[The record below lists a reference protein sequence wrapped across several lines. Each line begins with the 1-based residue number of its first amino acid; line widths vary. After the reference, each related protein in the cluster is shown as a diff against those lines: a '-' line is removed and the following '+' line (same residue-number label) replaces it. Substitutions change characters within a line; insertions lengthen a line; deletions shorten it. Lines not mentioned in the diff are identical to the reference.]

1 MSFKALLDELEVMTK
16 ALPAEGDAA
25 GDKKIAAAAAEG
37 ADGDGKKKPAEAEG
51 AGEGETK
58 VEDEE
63 AAGEGEMAKSF
74 KLKLEDGSEIDAMDG
89 TALIKALTMR
99 VETNE
104 NEAKA
109 ALTMAIGLI
118 KGQGAMIKS
127 LTDKVEKLSNT
138 GKGRKAVV
146 TIAEKPAAEKTVEAE
161 GVQIQDF
168 MAKAHVVWSAGK
180 LSGDEFRRLEFLRE
194 SRPTASRGDRLQGA
208 GLTAANR
215 QSHRRW

>member
-37 ADGDGKKKPAEAEG
+37 EGDGKKKPAEAEG

-89 TALIKALTMR
+89 TALIKALTTR
-99 VETNE
+99 VEANE
-104 NEAKA
+104 GEVKV
-109 ALTMAIGLI
+109 ALTSAITLI
-118 KGQGAMIKS
+118 KGQGAMIKALS
-127 LTDKVEKLSNT
+127 DKVEKLSNT

-146 TIAEKPAAEKTVEAE
+146 TVAEKPAAEKTVEAE

-180 LSGDEFRRLEFLRE
+180 LSGDEFRRLE
-194 SRPTASRGDRLQGA
+194 SYVNRGLQPPA
-208 GLTAANR
+208 EIVSKVLA
-215 QSHRRW
+215 